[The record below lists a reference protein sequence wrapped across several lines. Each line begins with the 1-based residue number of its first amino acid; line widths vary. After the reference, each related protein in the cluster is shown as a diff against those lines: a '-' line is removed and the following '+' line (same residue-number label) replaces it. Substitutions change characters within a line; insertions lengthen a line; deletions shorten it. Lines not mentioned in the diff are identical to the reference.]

1 MLILSRKVDEKIVIG
16 DDISVSIVEIR
27 GDQVRIGV
35 DAPKTVKVFR
45 QEVFDAIKAE
55 NRAAAESKPVLPI
68 MDFGRLMQGKALD
81 QIRGDG

>member
-1 MLILSRKVDEKIVIG
+1 MLILSRKTNEKIMIG
-16 DDISVSIVEIR
+16 DDISVSIIEIR

-55 NRAAAESKPVLPI
+55 NKAAAESIKVLPVLKIGAKREP
-68 MDFGRLMQGKALD
+68 L
-81 QIRGDG
+81 